1 MFPFHYVQPRDL
13 AHALELLQGN
23 TGDICLMAG
32 GTDLLLRF
40 RSEKCNAKQ
49 VLSLDLPELK
59 TIEETEDQV
68 IIGACVGLTQIID
81 HFEKSP
87 EPFAM
92 LARCAASVGAC
103 QTRNMAT
110 IGGNFCTGNASADIA
125 TALLAA
131 NASVV
136 IQKAGEKRVLPI
148 DKLFV
153 SNRNLAISPEE
164 IVTHILIPRPKVA
177 AVGAE
182 FIKVGKRRGHVIAVL
197 NVAGLVQTDAAGA
210 IEEIFLAAGTLAPTP
225 IRLYKCE
232 EAARGKMPTEELLEE
247 LSAIMLTEIHPRDS
261 LRASKEYRLQ
271 VAPAILRRVIRASA
285 GMEAVE

>member
-1 MFPFHYVQPRDL
+1 MFPFDYTQPKDL

-23 TGDICLMAG
+23 TGDTCLMAG

-40 RSEKCNAKQ
+40 RSEKCSAKH

-59 TIEETEDQV
+59 AIEETEEY
-68 IIGACVGLTQIID
+68 ISIGASVSLTEIINR
-81 HFEKSP
+81 FEKAE
-87 EPFAM
+87 EPLAM
-92 LARCAASVGAC
+92 VARCAATVGAC

-136 IQKAGEKRVLPI
+136 IQKAGGKRILPMDQFFI
-148 DKLFV
+148 
-153 SNRNLAISPEE
+153 SNRNLAITPEE
-164 IVTHILIPRPKVA
+164 IVTHILIPRCKGRSC
-177 AVGAE
+177 GAE

-197 NVAGLVQTDAAGA
+197 NVAGVAQTDENGVLQ
-210 IEEIFLAAGTLAPTP
+210 EIRLAAGTLAPTP

-232 EAARGKMPTEELLEE
+232 EAARGKKVTPELLEE
-247 LSAIMLTEIHPRDS
+247 LSGIILTEIHPRDS
-261 LRASKEYRLQ
+261 LRASKEYRMQ
-271 VAPAILRRVIRASA
+271 VAPAILRRVIRASV
-285 GMEAVE
+285 GMEAE